1 MSSNY
6 LSLFTATNTTGTD
19 ILSQVSYSNYARIW
33 KGTVT
38 GNVGSFDVGNTR
50 VVYSNGFLYTNSG
63 GLAEVTVAVGFG
75 NVPSVF
81 CNGRSPNGFYFV
93 DFLSYTSTTTQIQ
106 CVINSASENEPI
118 NFVIVGLKPS

>member
-19 ILSQVSYSNYARIW
+19 ILSQVSYSNYAHIW

-50 VVYSNGFLYTNSG
+50 VVYSNGNLLTAG
-63 GLAEVTVAVGFG
+63 GLAGVTVAVGFG
-75 NVPSVF
+75 NVPSAF

-93 DFLSYTSTTTQIQ
+93 DFVSYTSTSTQIQ
-106 CVINSASENEPI
+106 CVINSNTDGEPI
-118 NFVIVGLKPS
+118 NFIIIGLKPT